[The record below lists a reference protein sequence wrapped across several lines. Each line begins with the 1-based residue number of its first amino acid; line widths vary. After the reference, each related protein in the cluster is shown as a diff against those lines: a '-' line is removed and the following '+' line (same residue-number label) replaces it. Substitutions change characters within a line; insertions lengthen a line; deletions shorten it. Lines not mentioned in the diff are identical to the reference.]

1 MLVRKRVEQ
10 GLGAILDE
18 SVDRSSPARD
28 HPRLRRLNIN
38 LLYALD
44 ALLHS
49 PSLTAAARSIALS
62 QPALS
67 AKLRQL
73 RQHFGDELV
82 VYGDKRRL
90 TAVGE
95 ALLHRVGRL
104 LREVDDTFN
113 LSLDFDPATADRTIT
128 IAAPEA
134 IELMFV
140 SSVIPDIRAAAPNIR
155 IRMAPFVH
163 GAVHKLFDAGVD
175 VAIVPDVMADASLCR
190 QALFEHSLAGLVS
203 QRHPMANRKVSLEE
217 YLGARHAALS
227 DDMEKALFGDSGPHD
242 PRALR
247 NIVARTS
254 LNSMLPLLA
263 MGSDLV
269 VTTSGWFA
277 QYNAA
282 ILPLTVVDLDFKRP
296 KSELV
301 AQWQPYR
308 GREPVIRWLV
318 AELVRGVGKIGQRHP
333 EIG

>member
-1 MLVRKRVEQ
+1 MLDDSNEPWPPR
-10 GLGAILDE
+10 
-18 SVDRSSPARD
+18 DRTQ
-28 HPRLRRLNIN
+28 LRRLNTN

-49 PSLTAAARSIALS
+49 PSLTAAAHSIALS

-73 RQHFGDELV
+73 RDHFGDELV

-90 TAVGE
+90 TALGE
-95 ALLHRVGRL
+95 ALLHRVGRV

-113 LSLDFDPATADRTIT
+113 LTLDFDPATAEREITIT
-128 IAAPEA
+128 APEA

-140 SSVIPDIRAAAPNIR
+140 SRIIPDIRAAAPNIR
-155 IRMAPFVH
+155 INMAPFIH
-163 GAVHKLFDAGVD
+163 GSVQKLFDAGAD
-175 VAIVPDVMADASLCR
+175 VAIVPDVMADPSLCR
-190 QALFEHSLAGLVS
+190 QPLFEHSLSALVS
-203 QRHPMANRKVSLEE
+203 RRHPMAGRRISQAE
-217 YLGARHAALS
+217 YLAARHAALS
-227 DDMEKALFGDSGPHD
+227 DEMEKALFGDYGPND
-242 PRALR
+242 PRAR
-247 NIVARTS
+247 RHIVARTS

-263 MGSDLV
+263 VGSDLV

-282 ILPLTVVDLDFKRP
+282 ILPLTVVDLDFARP
-296 KSELV
+296 TSALI

-308 GREPVIRWLV
+308 GREPVIQWLV
-318 AELVRGVGKIGQRHP
+318 AELARGVGKVSYRHP